1 MASCDSKIR
10 YHLCCPRLPLAVYRE
25 VAAHLRQVEGVQTGL
40 VPMSKDTDG
49 GELPKFDPIESQIA
63 ALSIEY
69 SESSDGDI
77 NSQVERILAYYGDRY
92 GSWQSLDT
100 ININ

>member
-1 MASCDSKIR
+1 MASIDSRIR
-10 YHLCCPRLPLAVYRE
+10 YRFCCPRLPLAVYRE

-40 VPMSKDTDG
+40 VPMSKDVEG
-49 GELPKFDPIESQIA
+49 WESSKFDPGSSQVA

-69 SESSDGDI
+69 SESPDGDI
-77 NSQVERILAYYGDRY
+77 PSQVERILAYYGDRY

-100 ININ
+100 INTN